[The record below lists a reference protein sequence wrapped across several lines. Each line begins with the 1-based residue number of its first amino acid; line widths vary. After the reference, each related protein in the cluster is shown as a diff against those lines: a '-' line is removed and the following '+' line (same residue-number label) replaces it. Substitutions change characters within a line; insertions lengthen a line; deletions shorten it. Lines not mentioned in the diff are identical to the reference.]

1 MAKFQK
7 RLSSNWTIGTH
18 TVNSYKQRVDDPALK
33 RKRRNANDIRKVL
46 AQALNKVRDDGKNV
60 DIRSSNYK
68 GSAKLKQLYRV
79 TLFKN
84 NYYILASMNYTV
96 SLFNADQISNDIR
109 KGGLIFLDEDPFD
122 ELKII
127 FFGK

>member
-46 AQALNKVRDDGKNV
+46 AQALNKVQDDGKNV